1 MAFLVLLLL
10 LNFVFNATNAQSTSS
25 IIKPGSSLSPI
36 NNSYL
41 LSPSGQF
48 AFGFYPYKKGYS
60 VGIWFENI
68 QQKTIVWTANREAS
82 PFPSDVTLVLTTEGT
97 LIVRP
102 KQGQDVLI
110 ADTSSDDVSQL
121 ATSASILDSGNFVL
135 LNSSGGIVWKS
146 FDFPTDT
153 ILPGQRLAVTG
164 KLVSSVAE
172 SDHGSGKFLIL
183 MQTDGNL
190 VQYPVGAVEL
200 GAGYWATSTFNAGYG
215 VSLNLDGNGH
225 LYLLNDT
232 GFNIKSINTNYV
244 NASGKSMYR
253 ATIDTDGIFRLYSHS
268 SDRFDDWYT
277 EWSSSNYRCDP
288 FGLCGENSY
297 CVMIDGEPVCRC
309 PPHFDFINKKRQELG
324 CRKNYSLVACDTRN
338 DQTFDFLEVNDV
350 SWKDDAYL
358 SLSSKTKN
366 SCRDECY
373 RDCSCE
379 AAVFENELCKMMKLP
394 LRFGRRVLSGQVTTF
409 LKIGGEL
416 AGVGTRKRK
425 RKLRMDMLIISIT
438 VACLTLGFLAVAT
451 IGVRKYRAYVRKYKR
466 VLRLVNNRVA
476 EDVSLKSFSF
486 EELKDATNN
495 FVEVI
500 GKGAYGTVFKGV
512 IFDGERTVAVKRL
525 EKVVA
530 EGESD
535 FLNEMKAIGKTHH
548 KNLVRLLGYCYDGTN
563 RLLVYEY
570 MENGS
575 LADFL
580 FKSRLKVNWEVRVE
594 IVLSIARG
602 ICYLH
607 EECETRII
615 HCDIKPENILM
626 DDKGYAKIADFGLA
640 KLLMPN
646 QTGTYTE
653 IRGTRGYF
661 APEWLRNLPITV
673 KADVYSFGIMLFEI
687 ICCRRSVKADVP
699 ENEQVLAFWVNDCF
713 KANEVEKLVQN
724 EFVEKSKLEKMVK
737 VGLWCTQD
745 EASSRPSMKRVI
757 LMLEGTVNIPDPPLL
772 SSFVSSPPRLSSFVT
787 SP

>member
-48 AFGFYPYKKGYS
+48 AFGFYRYKNGYS
-60 VGIWFENI
+60 VGIWFESI
-68 QQKTIVWTANREAS
+68 QQKTIVWTANRDAS
-82 PFPSDVTLVLTTEGT
+82 PFPSDVTLALTTEGT

-110 ADTSSDDVSQL
+110 ADTSSDNVSRL
-121 ATSASILDSGNFVL
+121 ATSASMLDSGNFVL

-190 VQYPVGAVEL
+190 VQYPVGAVER
-200 GAGYWATSTFNAGYG
+200 GAAYWHTSTFNAGYG

-232 GFNIKSINTNYV
+232 GFNIKSINTNYI
-244 NASGKSMYR
+244 NASGKSVYR
-253 ATIDTDGIFRLYSHS
+253 ATIDTDGIFRLYSYS
-268 SDRFDDWYT
+268 SNRSDDWYT
-277 EWSSSNYRCDP
+277 EWSSSNDRCNP
-288 FGLCGENSY
+288 LGLCGENSY
-297 CVMIDGEPVCRC
+297 CVMMDGEPVCRC
-309 PPHFDFINKKRQELG
+309 PPHFDFINEKRQELG

-358 SLSSKTKN
+358 SLSSMTKN
-366 SCRDECY
+366 SCRYECY

-379 AAVFENELCKMMKLP
+379 AAVFENESCKMMKLP
-394 LRFGRRVLSGQVTTF
+394 FRFGKRVLSGQVTAF

-425 RKLRMDMLIISIT
+425 RKLRMDMLIISIAM
-438 VACLTLGFLAVAT
+438 ACLTLGFLVVAT
-451 IGVRKYRAYVRKYKR
+451 VGVRKHRAHVRKYKR

-476 EDVSLKSFSF
+476 EDVALKSFSF

-495 FVEVI
+495 FVDVI

-570 MENGS
+570 MKNGS

-580 FKSRLKVNWEVRVE
+580 FKSRLKVNWEGRVE

-602 ICYLH
+602 IFYLH
-607 EECETRII
+607 EECETQII

-687 ICCRRSVKADVP
+687 ICCRRSVEADVP
-699 ENEQVLAFWVNDCF
+699 ENEQVLAHWAHDCF

-772 SSFVSSPPRLSSFVT
+772 SSFVSSP
-787 SP
+787 

>member
-110 ADTSSDDVSQL
+110 ADTSSDDVSRL
-121 ATSASILDSGNFVL
+121 ATSASILDLGNFVL

-253 ATIDTDGIFRLYSHS
+253 AKIDTDGIFRLYSHS
-268 SDRFDDWYT
+268 SNRFDDWYT

-297 CVMIDGEPVCRC
+297 CVMIDGEP
-309 PPHFDFINKKRQELG
+309 KRQELG

-425 RKLRMDMLIISIT
+425 RKLRMDMLIIT
-438 VACLTLGFLAVAT
+438 T

-495 FVEVI
+495 FVDVI

-525 EKVVA
+525 EKWWP
-530 EGESD
+530 
-535 FLNEMKAIGKTHH
+535 

-661 APEWLRNLPITV
+661 APEWLRNLLITV

>member
-48 AFGFYPYKKGYS
+48 AFGFYRYKNGYS

-68 QQKTIVWTANREAS
+68 QQKTVVWTANRDAS

-110 ADTSSDDVSQL
+110 ADTSSDKVSRL
-121 ATSASILDSGNFVL
+121 ATSASMLDSGNFVL

-153 ILPGQRLAVTG
+153 ILPGQRLSVTG

-183 MQTDGNL
+183 MQSDGNL
-190 VQYPVGAVEL
+190 VQYPVGAVLER
-200 GAGYWATSTFNAGYG
+200 GAAYWATNTFNAGYG

-232 GFNIKSINTNYV
+232 GFNIKSINKNYV
-244 NASGKSMYR
+244 NASGKSVYR

-268 SDRFDDWYT
+268 SNRFDDWYT

-288 FGLCGENSY
+288 LGLCGENSY
-297 CVMIDGEPVCRC
+297 CVMTDGEPVCQC
-309 PPHFDFINKKRQELG
+309 PPHFNYINEKLKELG

-338 DQTFDFLEVNDV
+338 GRLFDFLEVNDV
-350 SWKDDAYL
+350 SWKDDAYS
-358 SLSSKTKN
+358 SLSSMTKN
-366 SCRDECY
+366 SCKAECY
-373 RDCSCE
+373 QDCRCE
-379 AAVFENELCKMMKLP
+379 AVVFENEVCKMMKLP
-394 LRFGRRVLSGQVTTF
+394 LRFGRRVLSGQVTAF
-409 LKIGGEL
+409 FIGGEL
-416 AGVGTRKRK
+416 AGVGTRKKK
-425 RKLRMDMLIISIT
+425 RKLRLDMLIISIAM
-438 VACLTLGFLAVAT
+438 ACLTLGFLVVAT

-476 EDVSLKSFSF
+476 EDVALKSFSF

-495 FVEVI
+495 FVDVI

-512 IFDGERTVAVKRL
+512 LFDGERTVAIKRL

-530 EGESD
+530 EGERD
-535 FLNEMKAIGKTHH
+535 FLNEMKAIGKIHH

-570 MENGS
+570 MKNGS

-580 FKSRLKVNWEVRVE
+580 FKSNLKVNWEGRVE

-607 EECETRII
+607 EECETQII

-646 QTGTYTE
+646 QTRTYTE
-653 IRGTRGYF
+653 IRGTRGYV
-661 APEWLRNLPITV
+661 APEWHRNLPITV

-687 ICCRRSVKADVP
+687 ICCRRSVEADVP
-699 ENEQVLAFWVNDCF
+699 ENEHVTARFW
-713 KANEVEKLVQN
+713 A
-724 EFVEKSKLEKMVK
+724 
-737 VGLWCTQD
+737 
-745 EASSRPSMKRVI
+745 
-757 LMLEGTVNIPDPPLL
+757 
-772 SSFVSSPPRLSSFVT
+772 
-787 SP
+787 